1 MEKLFFM
8 YVFFFVVP
16 ICSSLFTEQEWLE
29 QMLLQVA
36 VIPAMILFSIEV
48 I

>member
-1 MEKLFFM
+1 MEKLFFI
-8 YVFFFVVP
+8 YVLLFMAP
-16 ICSSLFTEQEWLE
+16 ICSSLFIEQEWLE